1 MDHVLKDIIDSLK
14 LLGYVNELQQYLL
27 QEEAKRNV
35 FYENVRDDEK
45 AEFINGEVI
54 YSSPALE
61 KHTAVVYNLGSILNR
76 FTRKN
81 KSGAVRGEKSLVRL
95 RRNDFKPDICFLRKE
110 IADVFNDD
118 TMFYPF
124 LTLLLKY

>member
-1 MDHVLKDIIDSLK
+1 MDHVLKDIIDSPK

-76 FTRKN
+76 FARKN

-95 RRNDFKPDICFLRKE
+95 RRNDFLAPHLFFQKRNSRCF
-110 IADVFNDD
+110 
-118 TMFYPF
+118 
-124 LTLLLKY
+124 